1 MTTLAA
7 ALAALALAAVN
18 ATTRAPEPVPVTDAV
33 DRLSLRELAGQRII
47 VGYGGADMPAS
58 LRARVRSGAVGG
70 VIVFDR
76 NIPSRRH
83 LRSQLRRLQRTAH
96 PLDAPLLTMVDQ
108 EGGLVKR
115 LSGPPAASPARM
127 GDRGTAY
134 VGREGR
140 ATAANL
146 RAVALN
152 VNLAPVADLGL
163 PGSYQRATG
172 RAFGDRAA
180 PVSALVRAFATGLQA
195 GGVAATLKHFPG
207 LGRVS
212 GDEDAR
218 VQTVRVGAVTL
229 RHQDEAP
236 FRAGIRGGARMVMTS
251 TARYPA
257 LDGRRPALLSRT
269 ITTGE
274 LRGRLGFGGVVITDD
289 LDVAALRPYG
299 RAGRLAI
306 DATVAGNDLLLYCQ
320 SATSA
325 DKALDATV
333 RAVGDGRISREQ
345 LEASVRRILALR
357 NALP

>member
-7 ALAALALAAVN
+7 ALAALALAAVA
-18 ATTRAPEPVPVTDAV
+18 ATTRAPDPTPATDAV

-47 VGYGGADMPAS
+47 VGYGGGDLPAA
-58 LRARVRSGAVGG
+58 LRARVRAGAVGG

-83 LRSQLRRLQRTAH
+83 LRAELRRLQRTAR
-96 PLDAPLLTMVDQ
+96 PLEAPLLTMVDQ
-108 EGGLVKR
+108 EGGQVKR
-115 LSGPPAASPARM
+115 LSGPPSVSPARM
-127 GDRGTAY
+127 GARGTAY
-134 VGREGR
+134 TGAQGR

-180 PVSALVRAFATGLQA
+180 PVSAAVRAFATGLQA

-218 VQTVRVGAVTL
+218 VQTVRASAGTL

-236 FRAGIRGGARMVMTS
+236 FRAGIRGGVRLVMTS

-257 LDGRRPALLSRT
+257 LDRGPALLSPA

-289 LDVAALRPYG
+289 LDVPALRPYG

-306 DATVAGNDLLLYCQ
+306 DATRAGNDLLLYCQ
-320 SATSA
+320 SAANA
-325 DKALDATV
+325 DRALDATV
-333 RAVGDGRISREQ
+333 RAVGGGRITREQ

-357 NALP
+357 TALP

>member
-7 ALAALALAAVN
+7 ALAALALAAVT
-18 ATTRAPEPVPVTDAV
+18 ATTRGPDPTPATDAV

-47 VGYGGADMPAS
+47 VGYGGADVPAS
-58 LRARVRSGAVGG
+58 LRARVRAGAVGG

-76 NIPSRRH
+76 NISSRTR
-83 LRSQLRRLQRTAH
+83 LREELRGLQRTSR
-96 PLDAPLLTMVDQ
+96 PLAPPLLTMVDQ
-108 EGGLVKR
+108 EGGQVKR
-115 LSGPPAASPARM
+115 LSGPPSASPARM
-127 GDRGTAY
+127 ATYGTAS

-146 RAVALN
+146 RRVALN

-172 RAFGDRAA
+172 RAFGDRAG

-218 VQTVRVGAVTL
+218 VQTVGARARTL
-229 RHQDEAP
+229 RQQDEAP
-236 FRAGIRGGARMVMTS
+236 FRAGIRGGARRVKTS

-257 LDGRRPALLSRT
+257 LARRRPALLSRS

-274 LRGRLGFGGVVITDD
+274 LRGRLGFGGVVVTDD
-289 LDVAALRPYG
+289 LDVVALRPYG

-306 DATVAGNDLLLYCQ
+306 DATRAGNDLLLYCQ
-320 SATSA
+320 SAANA
-325 DKALDATV
+325 DRALDATV
-333 RAVGDGRISREQ
+333 RAVRDGRISRER

-357 NALP
+357 TALR